1 MEDDPEHLEE
11 KAVSLKE
18 ERDSTNRQASVIA
31 KQNTERIGLLKQ
43 TIAESNEARR
53 VRDAENKAASEFRE
67 KRRAIE
73 DEINGMR
80 AKMDAL
86 QKEMHEMPSTPGGED
101 PDRLMRRIEDLEWI
115 QQTEALSATKE
126 KEMSKRIKELRKKM
140 PNASRNMTVRA
151 EMRGLREA
159 IRNKSGEAKALREEM
174 EKHARLADEQHAKR
188 VALLKKARKME
199 EKLADV
205 LKELGD
211 VRDKADDAHEGFLEA
226 RGEARRIT
234 DAERAKE
241 KAEKD
246 AKDKEMRSKLG
257 EQAKAILTKFKAGE
271 KLSFE
276 EIQVLQETGAL

>member
-205 LKELGD
+205 LKELRD

>member
-188 VALLKKARKME
+188 VALLEKARKME

-246 AKDKEMRSKLG
+246 AKDKEMCPKLG